1 MREEVILF
9 PHKWKDG
16 IRKYAIYASQTICLD
31 FRNSLLF
38 IGEDA
43 MKLNMRYKMIKIT
56 LYNYYILRQYTN
68 KKELCN
74 YRKMCNFAP
83 HK

>member
-1 MREEVILF
+1 
-9 PHKWKDG
+9 
-16 IRKYAIYASQTICLD
+16 
-31 FRNSLLF
+31 
-38 IGEDA
+38 
-43 MKLNMRYKMIKIT
+43 MRYKMIKIT